1 MSQQLLS
8 IRRVVEMLDIST
20 RSVYRHMQSGN
31 LRYIQ
36 LGSLRRVKTTDL
48 SKFISLCERS
58 VRAQQ

>member
-1 MSQQLLS
+1 MTQQLLS
-8 IRRVVEMLDIST
+8 VKRVAEMLDIST

-48 SKFISLCERS
+48 GKFISLCERS
-58 VRAQQ
+58 ARTQ